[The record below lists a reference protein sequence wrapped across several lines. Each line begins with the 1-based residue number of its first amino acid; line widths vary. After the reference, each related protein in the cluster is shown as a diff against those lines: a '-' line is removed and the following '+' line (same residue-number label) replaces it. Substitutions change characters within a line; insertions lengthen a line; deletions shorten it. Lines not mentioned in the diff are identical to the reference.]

1 MKIRI
6 DNMRLG
12 LAWFAVVALFLLGT
26 SAVYAAPPS
35 KVLDGNPHYSTS
47 TSTAF
52 GWNVAHRVQSP
63 TVLLDLAGGVVSPG
77 VQSYSFR
84 GGQLV
89 AAWIFG
95 TPVNQ
100 TNSVLH
106 YGLSAV
112 VSGLTATG
120 TAYFDLKT
128 RTSHW
133 SYTDVE
139 GTVEIDSMT
148 PAVLFPLG
156 CTPYFN
162 CTSAIP
168 ALFNGTGTV
177 TVSSSSGVTTMNLS
191 MGFESAYLN
200 PFGGPVFF
208 VSNSSEIFVIAD
220 YSRAEIQWT
229 GVQMGGAAA
238 GTYGGT
244 PVSGSFGMLVN
255 SSEDLRT
262 GKETDQ
268 GAIYFF
274 GMSNSALNGLG
285 TFVGHSTI
293 PTGSSVAC
301 PGFPAGTCNLTG
313 LVSSGTFT
321 MTLESGG
328 VISGRYTTVWATPAV
343 VFSSNISTY
352 QRGQH
357 HHHHGHR

>member
-1 MKIRI
+1 MV
-6 DNMRLG
+6 
-12 LAWFAVVALFLLGT
+12 WFAVAVLFLLGT

-35 KVLDGNPHYSTS
+35 KTLGGNAPYSTP

-52 GWNVAHRVQSP
+52 GGNAAHAARSP
-63 TVLLDLAGGVVSPG
+63 TVSLNLTGGVVSPG
-77 VQSYSFR
+77 IQSYSLR

-95 TPVNQ
+95 TPVDLM
-100 TNSVLH
+100 NSILH
-106 YGLSAV
+106 YDLSAV
-112 VSGLTATG
+112 VSGLTVSG
-120 TAYFDLKT
+120 TASFDLKT

-133 SYTDVE
+133 SYTEVK
-139 GTVEIDSMT
+139 GTIEIDSMT

-177 TVSSSSGVTTMNLS
+177 TISSGSGVTTMGLN

-208 VSNSSEIFVIAD
+208 VSNSSKVLVIAD
-220 YSRAEIQWT
+220 YSQAKIQWT
-229 GVQMGGAAA
+229 GVQMGGIAA
-238 GTYGGT
+238 GTFGGT

-255 SSEDLRT
+255 SSEDLST
-262 GKETDQ
+262 GKEIDQ

-274 GMSNSALNGLG
+274 GMSNPALNGFG
-285 TFVGHSTI
+285 TFTGHSTI

-313 LVSSGTFT
+313 LESSGTFT

-328 VISGRYTTVWATPAV
+328 VLSGRYTTVWATPAV
-343 VFSSNISTY
+343 VFSSNISTST
-352 QRGQH
+352 RG
-357 HHHHGHR
+357 HHGHR

>member
-1 MKIRI
+1 M
-6 DNMRLG
+6 DDMG
-12 LAWFAVVALFLLGT
+12 LRMVWFAVGVIFLLGT

-35 KVLDGNPHYSTS
+35 KVLGGSTPYSTPPS
-47 TSTAF
+47 SAF
-52 GWNVAHRVQSP
+52 GGNVAHLAQSQ
-63 TVLLDLAGGVVSPG
+63 TVSLNLTGGVVSPG
-77 VQSYSFR
+77 VQSYSLR

-95 TPVNQ
+95 TPVNSM
-100 TNSVLH
+100 NSILR
-106 YGLSAV
+106 YDLSAV

-120 TAYFDLKT
+120 TASFDLKT
-128 RTSHW
+128 KTSHW
-133 SYTDVE
+133 SYTDVK

-156 CTPYFN
+156 CTPYLN

-177 TVSSSSGVTTMNLS
+177 TISTGSGVTTMSLS

-208 VSNSSEIFVIAD
+208 VSNSSEVFVIAD
-220 YSRAEIQWT
+220 YSHAEIQWT

-238 GTYGGT
+238 GTFGGT

-255 SSEDLRT
+255 SSEDLST
-262 GKETDQ
+262 GREVDQ
-268 GAIYFF
+268 GAIYFL
-274 GMSNSALNGLG
+274 GMSNPALNGLG
-285 TFVGHSTI
+285 TFIGHSTI

-313 LVSSGTFT
+313 LKSSGAFT

-328 VISGRYTTVWATPAV
+328 VLSGRYTTVWATPAV
-343 VFSSNISTY
+343 VFSSNISAST
-352 QRGQH
+352 RG
-357 HHHHGHR
+357 HHGHR

>member
-1 MKIRI
+1 M
-6 DNMRLG
+6 
-12 LAWFAVVALFLLGT
+12 FAVAVLFLLGT
-26 SAVYAAPPS
+26 SVVYAAPA
-35 KVLDGNPHYSTS
+35 
-47 TSTAF
+47 STAF
-52 GWNVAHRVQSP
+52 GGNAAHRVPSP
-63 TVLLDLAGGVVSPG
+63 TVSLNLAGGVVSPG
-77 VQSYSFR
+77 VQSYSLR
-84 GGQLV
+84 GGHLV

-95 TPVNQ
+95 TPVNP
-100 TNSVLH
+100 TDSVLR
-106 YGLSAV
+106 YNLSAV

-120 TAYFDLKT
+120 TASFDLRT

-133 SYTDVE
+133 SYTDVK

-156 CTPYFN
+156 CTPYLN
-162 CTSAIP
+162 CTGAIP

-177 TVSSSSGVTTMNLS
+177 TISNGGGMTTMNLS

-208 VSNSSEIFVIAD
+208 VSNSSEVLVIAD
-220 YSRAEIQWT
+220 YFAAKIQWT
-229 GVQMGGAAA
+229 GVQMGGTAV
-238 GTYGGT
+238 GTFGGT

-262 GKETDQ
+262 GIEIDQ

-274 GMSNSALNGLG
+274 GMSNPALNGLG
-285 TFVGHSTI
+285 TFIGHSTI

-301 PGFPAGTCNLTG
+301 PGFPTGTCNLTG
-313 LVSSGTFT
+313 LESSGTFT

-343 VFSSNISTY
+343 VFSSNISTFL
-352 QRGQH
+352 RG
-357 HHHHGHR
+357 HHHHGHC

>member
-1 MKIRI
+1 MV
-6 DNMRLG
+6 
-12 LAWFAVVALFLLGT
+12 WFAVAVLFLLGT

-35 KVLDGNPHYSTS
+35 KTLGGNAPYSTP

-52 GWNVAHRVQSP
+52 GGNAAHAARSP
-63 TVLLDLAGGVVSPG
+63 TVSLNLTGGVVSPG
-77 VQSYSFR
+77 IQSYSLR

-95 TPVNQ
+95 TPVDLM
-100 TNSVLH
+100 NSILH
-106 YGLSAV
+106 YDLSAV
-112 VSGLTATG
+112 VSGLTVSG
-120 TAYFDLKT
+120 TASFDLKT

-133 SYTDVE
+133 SYTEVK
-139 GTVEIDSMT
+139 GTIEIDSMT
-148 PAVLFPLG
+148 PAVVFPLG

-177 TVSSSSGVTTMNLS
+177 TISSGSGVTTMGLN

-200 PFGGPVFF
+200 LFGGPVFF
-208 VSNSSEIFVIAD
+208 VSNSSEVLVIAD
-220 YSRAEIQWT
+220 YSQAKIQWT
-229 GVQMGGAAA
+229 GVQMGCIAA
-238 GTYGGT
+238 GTFGGT

-255 SSEDLRT
+255 SSEDLST
-262 GKETDQ
+262 GKEIDQ

-274 GMSNSALNGLG
+274 GMSNPALNGFG
-285 TFVGHSTI
+285 TFTGHSTI

-313 LVSSGTFT
+313 LESSGTFT

-328 VISGRYTTVWATPAV
+328 VLSGRYTTVWATPAV
-343 VFSSNISTY
+343 VFSSNISTST
-352 QRGQH
+352 RG
-357 HHHHGHR
+357 HHGHR